1 MLRWLTA
8 VGAAMTM
15 AFPAE
20 GQECRATLQSQP
32 PAWSALQTREQPDTA
47 QMKLFIETT
56 CRNCDPMIVVEVF
69 AGAASVS
76 FRSMPI
82 AQKTG
87 TEFAEAVVSDPRERS
102 DFLDTTLATERLSS
116 PGCVMDGR
124 IDGVS
129 RIGPVGMIVATLRA
143 QCDHTPEK
151 LRAVFY
157 SGYDGQCL
165 YRVRVMWP
173 GWAGLSG
180 RAQDQVLEVL
190 DQIRFG
196 GS

>member
-1 MLRWLTA
+1 MLRSLTA
-8 VGAAMTM
+8 VGAALTM
-15 AFPAE
+15 AFPAA

-32 PAWSALQTREQPDTA
+32 LAWSALRTKEQPDTA

-56 CRNCDPMIVVEVF
+56 CKDCDPKIVVEVF
-69 AGAASVS
+69 AGAASAS
-76 FRSMPI
+76 FRSKPI

-87 TEFAEAVVSDPRERS
+87 TEFAEAIVSDPRERS
-102 DFLDTTLATERLSS
+102 DFLDTTLASERLLS

-129 RIGPVGMIVATLRA
+129 RIGSVGMVVANLRA
-143 QCDHTPEK
+143 ECDRAPEK
-151 LRAVFY
+151 LRAVFF

-173 GWAGLSG
+173 GWAGLSEG
-180 RAQDQVLEVL
+180 AQDQALEVL
-190 DQIRFG
+190 DKIRFG
-196 GS
+196 GP

>member
-1 MLRWLTA
+1 
-8 VGAAMTM
+8 
-15 AFPAE
+15 
-20 GQECRATLQSQP
+20 
-32 PAWSALQTREQPDTA
+32 
-47 QMKLFIETT
+47 
-56 CRNCDPMIVVEVF
+56 MIVVEVF
-69 AGAASVS
+69 AGAASES

-129 RIGPVGMIVATLRA
+129 RIGPVGMIVANLRA

-151 LRAVFY
+151 LRAIFF

-165 YRVRVMWP
+165 YRVRVMWS

-180 RAQDQVLEVL
+180 AAQDQVLEVL

-196 GS
+196 GR